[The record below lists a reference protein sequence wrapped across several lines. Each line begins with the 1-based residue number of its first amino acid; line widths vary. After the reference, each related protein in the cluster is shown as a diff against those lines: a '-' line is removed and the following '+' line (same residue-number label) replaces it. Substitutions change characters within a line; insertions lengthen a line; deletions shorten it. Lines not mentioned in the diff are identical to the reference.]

1 METKKEEE
9 KEKLRKK
16 RKYKKL
22 KPENDFGLLFFL
34 FYPSFFAPPPITFPS
49 PSSFP
54 FSSPFR
60 PLVLPN
66 LTPSFYLFA
75 VLHFFPHATT
85 MRVFSNHYFIPP
97 IPESQLHHTAAR
109 VSAPFP
115 FFALCIHLF
124 LYSVLCCPPFPVVQ
138 SLSLSLHR
146 FAHPSTLPH
155 PLLSLKQ
162 QPQPKLQPS
171 SSQQQQ
177 QQQRFCWCCC
187 LSLLLMFF
195 CCCCCLAL

>member
-1 METKKEEE
+1 MLPLLPAMETKKEEE
-9 KEKLRKK
+9 KEKLRGKK
-16 RKYKKL
+16 GNTKNSNL
-22 KPENDFGLLFFL
+22 KMILDCCLSFSTL
-34 FYPSFFAPPPITFPS
+34 SFFAPPPITFPS

-60 PLVLPN
+60 PLALPN
-66 LTPSFYLFA
+66 PTPSFYLFA

-138 SLSLSLHR
+138 TLSLSLYTVSPIPPPCH
-146 FAHPSTLPH
+146 TLY
-155 PLLSLKQ
+155 SV
-162 QPQPKLQPS
+162 S
-171 SSQQQQ
+171 SSSHNQSYNQAAASSSSSNV
-177 QQQRFCWCCC
+177 FVGVAVCHCC
-187 LSLLLMFF
+187 
-195 CCCCCLAL
+195 